1 VVEGRS
7 SVDAALE
14 RYGAF
19 SAGHRVKFESMLLAQ
34 RAVPRLHP
42 RALGGVV
49 RAFGR
54 PRLSHWGFGHYLEI
68 APPSFALPAP
78 PPAAEPERAA
88 A

>member
-1 VVEGRS
+1 VG
-7 SVDAALE
+7 AALE

-19 SAGHRVKFESMLLAQ
+19 SAGHRAKFEAMLLAQ

-42 RALGGVV
+42 RVLGGAV
-49 RAFGR
+49 RGFGR
-54 PRLSHWGFGHYLEI
+54 RRVSHWGFGHYLEI

-78 PPAAEPERAA
+78 PPALPAARAA

>member
-1 VVEGRS
+1 LE
-7 SVDAALE
+7 AALE

-19 SAGHRVKFESMLLAQ
+19 SARHRAKFEGMLLAQ

-42 RALGGVV
+42 RVLAGVV

-68 APPSFALPAP
+68 APPQFALPAP